1 MMVTLARAVVTYLL
15 TLFLPRHKLALEA
28 VALRQQLAVF
38 KRKQPRPK
46 LDRFDRLFWTAL
58 RRLWEGWSEAL
69 IIVKPETVVSWH
81 RAGFRLFWRCQ
92 SQRRRPGRPKVNEQI
107 RQLIRRM
114 KAENLTWG
122 APRIHGELLQ
132 LGFEI
137 SEPTVSRYLRSLNGC
152 GDEGRAKRWLAFLNN
167 HREIIAAF
175 DFFTVPTL
183 SFRTLYCFFVIEHGR
198 RRILHFNVTEHPTSD
213 WIGQQLREALP
224 LPSPYRYVLFD
235 RDTKFGGPVV
245 ELLQASAIKPIRTSV
260 RSPWQN
266 GVAERWVGSIRR
278 EVLDHVIPLNDQHL
292 RRLGREYVAYY
303 HADRTHIGLEKTT
316 PAGGRLSHARPNR
329 PDLWPCVASAVFIIG
344 TPGRPL
350 RDRSRPRSDDS
361 HSRMN
366 AVSLHRAIDHDPFRP
381 EATE

>member
-1 MMVTLARAVVTYLL
+1 MMVTLACAVVTHLG
-15 TLFLPRHKLALEA
+15 TLFLPHHKLALEA

-46 LDRFDRLFWTAL
+46 LDRLDRLFWIVL

-81 RAGFRLFWRCQ
+81 RAGFRLFWRWR
-92 SQRRRPGRPKVNEQI
+92 SQRRRAGRPKVNEQI

-114 KAENLTWG
+114 KAENPIWG

-132 LGFEI
+132 LGFKI

-152 GDEGRAKRWLAFLNN
+152 REEGSAKRWLAFLNN
-167 HREIIAAF
+167 HREVIAAF
-175 DFFTVPTL
+175 DFFTVPSLT
-183 SFRTLYCFFVIEHGR
+183 FRTLYCFFVIEHGR

-224 LPSPYRYVLFD
+224 LPCPYRYVLFD
-235 RDTKFGGPVV
+235 HDAKFGGAVV

-292 RRLGREYVAYY
+292 RRLGREYIAYY

-316 PAGGRLSHARPNR
+316 PAGRPVEPRPPEPARPLALR
-329 PDLWPCVASAVFIIG
+329 RIGGLHHRYTWPTAA
-344 TPGRPL
+344 
-350 RDRSRPRSDDS
+350 
-361 HSRMN
+361 
-366 AVSLHRAIDHDPFRP
+366 
-381 EATE
+381 